1 VTPVEVTFNY
11 DTPPGEN
18 ELRALDQTRDVYGV
32 RKISFKEGAH
42 AIGVEYDA
50 SRLTKDDV
58 AALLREAGFDI
69 HKQSEIAVMGS
80 ETVHPLSSAMNR
92 RSVREEQI

>member
-1 VTPVEVTFNY
+1 VTPVDVTFNY

-32 RKISFKEGAH
+32 RKISFKEAAH
-42 AIGVEYDA
+42 VIRVEYDA

-69 HKQSEIAVMGS
+69 HKESEIA
-80 ETVHPLSSAMNR
+80 ETMHPLSSALNR
-92 RSVREEQI
+92 TSVREEQI

>member
-1 VTPVEVTFNY
+1 VTPVNITFSY

-32 RKISFKEGAH
+32 RNISFNEGAH
-42 AIGVEYDA
+42 AIRIEYDA

-69 HKQSEIAVMGS
+69 HIRYS
-80 ETVHPLSSAMNR
+80 
-92 RSVREEQI
+92 